1 MMGGFGWKAAGCLG
15 LELWMV
21 CHILLLQTTDTG
33 SFEKRL
39 CHNLLVQ
46 FFDLVHLI

>member
-1 MMGGFGWKAAGCLG
+1 MMGGFGWKAAGRLG

-33 SFEKRL
+33 SFESVCVTTYL
-39 CHNLLVQ
+39 CSLL
-46 FFDLVHLI
+46 I